1 MLNKSLLALTL
12 SGLLIAPAPAYAD
25 LTINGFASIKAG
37 MTLDSDDT
45 LYGYENSL
53 DFKNES
59 LFAVQL
65 MSDLGDKLSVTAQL
79 MGRGANDFDV
89 EFEWAF
95 ISYELSD
102 EVRINAGRL
111 RTPFYKYSD
120 FRDVGYAYDWL
131 RVPQSVYGL
140 GFDNIEGISLYHT
153 TQLGNFDSSLQLIAG
168 AYDGDARISNTDV
181 NAEIKDVLGATW
193 ELSQDWYSMRAA
205 YLIGKVSVAT
215 ESVQLQPGVTFGD
228 FFNGLAGA
236 GLGALVA
243 QIDIVEDDG
252 AFFGVGFTADKNDW
266 LLVAEY
272 TTLKV
277 DNSFIADQKNLYISL
292 GRRFDSI
299 TPYISYEKED
309 NPAKTEI
316 YAPYLATL
324 PPQLLL
330 PVVGIVQSQARE
342 ATTYNLGLR
351 YDFHPSAAFKIQ
363 YSTEDDEIADLRQDV
378 LAFGVDLVF

>member
-12 SGLLIAPAPAYAD
+12 SGLLIAPAYAD

>member
-1 MLNKSLLALTL
+1 MLKKSLLALTL
-12 SGLLIAPAPAYAD
+12 SGLLSAPAYAD

-45 LYGYENSL
+45 LYGYDDSL

-79 MGRGANDFDV
+79 MGRGADDFDV

-181 NAEIKDVLGATW
+181 NAEIRDVLGATW

-205 YLIGKVSVAT
+205 YLTGKVSVAT
-215 ESVQLQPGVTFGD
+215 DTVQLQPGVTFGD

-292 GRRFDSI
+292 GHRFDSI

>member
-1 MLNKSLLALTL
+1 MIKKSLLALSL
-12 SGLLIAPAPAYAD
+12 SALLAAPAYAD

-45 LYGYENSL
+45 LYGYDDSL

-79 MGRGANDFDV
+79 MGRGADDFDV
-89 EFEWAF
+89 DFEWAF
-95 ISYELSD
+95 ISYQLTD

-120 FRDVGYAYDWL
+120 YRDVGYAYDWL

-140 GFDNIEGISLYHT
+140 GFDNIEGISFYHT
-153 TQLGNFDSSLQLIAG
+153 TQLGSFDSNLQLIAG
-168 AYDGDARISNTDV
+168 AYDGDATVSGNSVD
-181 NAEIKDVLGATW
+181 AEIKNVLGVAW
-193 ELSQDWYSMRAA
+193 ELGRDWYSLRAA
-205 YLIGKVSVAT
+205 YLRGKVTIDAQSA
-215 ESVQLQPGVTFGD
+215 QLQPGVTFGD
-228 FFNGLAGA
+228 FFTGLSGA
-236 GLGALVA
+236 GFGALVNE
-243 QIDIVEDDG
+243 IDINEEDG
-252 AFFGVGFTADKNDW
+252 AFFGLGFTADKNDW

-272 TTLKV
+272 TTVTV
-277 DNSFIADQKNLYISL
+277 DNSFIADQKNFYVSV
-292 GRRFDSI
+292 GHRFDSI

-309 NPAKTEI
+309 NEAKTEI
-316 YAPYLATL
+316 YTPYLATL

-330 PVVGIVQSQARE
+330 PVAGIVQSQARK

-351 YDFHPSAAFKIQ
+351 YDFHPSAAFKLQ
-363 YSTEDDEIADLRQDV
+363 YSSEDNKIADLRQDV